1 MTAADPLGWLADAA
15 QARAEAGVHRQL
27 RQRQAAEKLLDLA
40 SNDYLGLTRDPRVV
54 EAGAAAIRRWGAGST
69 GSRLVTGTTE
79 LHIELELVLADL
91 VGAASALVF
100 SSGYLANLAAVTG
113 LAGPDCLIVSDAGN
127 HASLVDACRLAKSRV
142 VVTPHGDQAAAE
154 RALTGRSEARA
165 VIVLDAINSADGDL
179 LPLAEW
185 QVLARRH
192 GAILVVDDAHGIGVR
207 GNGRGA
213 VHEAGIAA
221 EPNVVTTITLSK
233 SLGAQGGAVLGDA
246 AIRDHLIDTGRSFI
260 FDTGLNPAAAGA
272 ALQAAHIIAGEPE
285 LSKAVLTRAAELAAA
300 AGVVATDSAVI
311 PVIIGEAQQAY
322 DRSIALR
329 DKGIQVGCFRPPS
342 VPVGTARLRVTS
354 RATLTDAD
362 VERFRQALMETSGS

>member
-1 MTAADPLGWLADAA
+1 LGWLADAA

>member
-1 MTAADPLGWLADAA
+1 VTAADPLGWLADAA
-15 QARAEAGVHRQL
+15 QARVEAGVHRQL
-27 RQRQAAEKLLDLA
+27 RPRHAESNLLDLA

-79 LHIELELVLADL
+79 LHIELEVVLADL

-142 VVTPHGDQAAAE
+142 VVTAHGDQGAAE
-154 RALTGRSEARA
+154 RALADRGEPRA
-165 VIVLDAINSADGDL
+165 VVVLDAINSADGDL

-213 VHEAGIAA
+213 VHEAGIAG

-246 AIRDHLIDTGRSFI
+246 AIREHLIDTGRSFI

-272 ALQAAHIIAGEPE
+272 ALQAANIIVAEPE
-285 LSKAVLTRAAELAAA
+285 LSKAVLTRAAELADA
-300 AGVVATDSAVI
+300 AGVPATDSAVI
-311 PVIIGEAQQAY
+311 PVIIGAAQQAY

-329 DKGIQVGCFRPPS
+329 DKGILLGCFRPPS
-342 VPVGTARLRVTS
+342 VPVGTARLRLTA

-362 VERFRQALMETSGS
+362 IELFRQALIETSGP